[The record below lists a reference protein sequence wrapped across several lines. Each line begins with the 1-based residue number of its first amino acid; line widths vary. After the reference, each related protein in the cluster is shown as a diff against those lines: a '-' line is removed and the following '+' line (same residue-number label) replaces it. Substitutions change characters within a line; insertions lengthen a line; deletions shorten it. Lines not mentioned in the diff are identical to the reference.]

1 MFFKMFGSLCNTTC
15 DIKRPTF
22 TTGTVPGQKV
32 SSIATPY
39 DDVLCSIQPYRG
51 QVVTDQNQRQ
61 VHVTHM
67 AYVPQI
73 LTLQQGDY
81 LTSGGVTYLIV
92 GWGDMA
98 GRQIGTKIQLVRKD

>member
-1 MFFKMFGSLCNTTC
+1 MFHSLCNATC

-32 SSIATPY
+32 SSTATPY
-39 DDVLCSIQPYRG
+39 DDIPVSIQPARSN
-51 QVVTDQNQRQ
+51 VVIEHEQRQ
-61 VHVTHM
+61 VHVSHM
-67 AYVPQI
+67 AYTPQV

-81 LTSGGVTYLIV
+81 LVSSSVTYLIV

-98 GRQIGTKIQLVRKD
+98 GRGQGTKLQLVRKD

>member
-1 MFFKMFGSLCNTTC
+1 MFTSLCNTTC

-22 TTGTVPGQKV
+22 TTGTIPGQKV
-32 SSIATPY
+32 SSTATPY
-39 DDVLCSIQPYRG
+39 DDVLCSIQPERG
-51 QVVTDQNQRQ
+51 NVSVEHEQRRISI
-61 VHVTHM
+61 THN